1 MGEERNLSLCNQCD
15 NYEPDGEYCNV
26 DTEPETVCPQVS
38 DDCTEYEPLEEFH
51 ALCIKC
57 KRLQK
62 GKRRCRAGKF
72 QFDPE
77 YGDCSYF
84 EEGLIE
90 DEVEEGD
97 SGDDGKQKQF
107 VASLLKAI
115 LESKESKPKE
125 NSTEEEEVVVAEVKK
140 SEKDTEQKE
149 FKNIKVD
156 VKHNGTEIILPSKP
170 ANMSLDTAIKTL
182 QLRKKEEE
190 TEVSIREPME
200 AFPWD
205 GAFCFFQAM
214 SDMFGW
220 AQAVPTKSFFGDYP
234 PQVISIDVGYDQRA
248 DIIWGEFQ
256 IPGIKGV
263 LNCSTETKDGR
274 RIFCI
279 GGWTLRKHHPLI
291 KELAEKTREYLK
303 TKSIYRGKAFRIFTR
318 DDGTMDYDRQPA
330 FIDAQSFRPEE
341 LIFSEELE
349 EQINTNLF
357 TPIKATDAC
366 RKNKIPLRRGILLEG
381 PFGTG
386 KTLTAGAT
394 AKLCEENDWTFIILD
409 KVQSLK
415 AALEFARLY
424 PPAVV
429 FGEDIDRATSGD
441 RTSKLDE
448 ILNIIDGVVG
458 KRAEIITVLTTNDV
472 ASINQA
478 MLRPGRL
485 DAVIPLRAPDAKAVE
500 KLVQVYSRNLLP
512 ENADLTEIGVELQGQ
527 IPAVI
532 RETIERAKLYA
543 ISRTGGD
550 VNGKNIKLAE
560 SDLVHAARGM
570 KNHLELLNRPTSVE
584 PSPEEQLGKAFSHV
598 VKTQLV
604 KPLEETVDKTEK
616 TVTKIARR
624 VC

>member
-1 MGEERNLSLCNQCD
+1 MSRTFTLCNQC
-15 NYEPDGEYCNV
+15 NYYDPAEGECFA
-26 DTEPETVCPQVS
+26 DDPGQCPQDK
-38 DDCTEYEPLEEFH
+38 DDCKEYVVLDDFSTPCVECVHSILGKT
-51 ALCIKC
+51 KC
-57 KRLQK
+57 DKDYYL
-62 GKRRCRAGKF
+62 
-72 QFDPE
+72 FDPDHS
-77 YGDCSYF
+77 DCQAFKSK
-84 EEGLIE
+84 E
-90 DEVEEGD
+90 EVEED
-97 SGDDGKQKQF
+97 SIEEGAGLGELVRELMLSLGK
-107 VASLLKAI
+107 LKD
-115 LESKESKPKE
+115 KNE
-125 NSTEEEEVVVAEVKK
+125 NVEEEVVVAEARKAA
-140 SEKDTEQKE
+140 EKETEQKE

-156 VKHNGTEIILPSKP
+156 VKHSGAEIILPSKP

-220 AQAVPTKSFFGDYP
+220 AQAVPTKTFFGDHP
-234 PQVISIDVGYDQRA
+234 PQVISIDVGFEQRA

-263 LNCSTETKDGR
+263 LNCSTDNKDGR

-279 GGWTLRKHHPLI
+279 GGWTLRKHHPMI
-291 KELAEKTREYLK
+291 KELADKTREYIK
-303 TKSIYRGKAFRIFTR
+303 TKSIYRGKAFRIFTK
-318 DDGTMDYDRQPA
+318 DNGEMDYDRQPA
-330 FIDAQSFRPEE
+330 FIDAQSFNPEE
-341 LIFSEELE
+341 LIFSAELE

-357 TPIKATDAC
+357 TPIRATDAC

-386 KTLTAGAT
+386 KTLTAAAT
-394 AKLCEENDWTFIILD
+394 AKMCEENGWTFIILD
-409 KVQSLK
+409 KVQSLRS
-415 AALEFARLY
+415 ALEFARLY

-500 KLVQVYSRNLLP
+500 SLVKVYSRNLLDST
-512 ENADLTEIGVELQGQ
+512 ADLSQIGLELQGQ

-550 VNGKNIKLAE
+550 GNGNGKNIKLAE

-570 KNHLELLNRPTSVE
+570 KNHLELLNRPTTIE
-584 PSPEEQLGKAFSHV
+584 ASPEEQLGRAFSHV
-598 VKTQLV
+598 VKTNLV
-604 KPLEETVDKTEK
+604 RPLEETVDKTGK
-616 TVTKIARR
+616 TVDKIARR